1 MSRMFLVRDY
11 HDEQRKRGRA
21 FAFRLVGLAAI
32 VAAVLSVGPIA
43 DSLGPIYRAIGA
55 TIGLG

>member
-11 HDEQRKRGRA
+11 HDEQRKRGRVLV
-21 FAFRLVGLAAI
+21 FRLVGLAAI
-32 VAAVLSVGPIA
+32 AAVLSVGPVA
-43 DSLGPIYRAIGA
+43 EGLSPIYRAIGA